1 MNTITPE
8 EFTKRSVAAV
18 ADLGLFFAGMPDE
31 IMAAA
36 LQGIRANL
44 EANLADEF
52 GIDAAGSFAKEFL
65 HAVAGHRREIDGGS
79 STMSRTLN

>member
-8 EFTKRSVAAV
+8 EFTHRSVTAA
-18 ADLGLFFAGMPDE
+18 ADLALFFAGMPDE

-36 LQGIRANL
+36 LQGIRANM

-52 GIDAAGSFAKEFL
+52 GSDAAESFAKEFVK
-65 HAVAGHRREIDGGS
+65 AVAGHRREIDGGS

>member
-1 MNTITPE
+1 MITE
-8 EFTKRSVAAV
+8 EFTQRSVTAA
-18 ADLGLFFAGMPDE
+18 ADLGLFFAGMPDQ

-52 GIDAAGSFAKEFL
+52 GADAAESFAKEFVK
-65 HAVAGHRREIDGGS
+65 AVTGHRKEIDGAGS
-79 STMSRTLN
+79 TSRQLH